1 VTQVENASFALFVNG
16 EEEEE
21 DTTFLNNVVAA
32 GEVRI
37 HD

>member
-1 VTQVENASFALFVNG
+1 VTQVENASSALFVNG
-16 EEEEE
+16 EEEE